1 MARTA
6 AGLLAVALVAVACDS
21 STSDDS
27 SGSGNSEGD
36 PAGGAEEVTL
46 FSERGPYAAGVTTLE
61 LPDREVEVWYPAD
74 PAEIDGVDPAVYY
87 IRDSIP
93 EAFQALI
100 PEDIN
105 PPYVS
110 EAYRDIPASDDGPF
124 PLVLFSHGFGGF
136 STTSTAITDHLASWG
151 FVVASTDHLE
161 RGLESQFGVDVG
173 SDKTD
178 TEVLREVVD
187 LVSGENDRPGGPLE
201 GVVSTDE
208 IAVTGHSAGGGA
220 AIAFASEDDVVTY
233 MPMAGSGEGND
244 EFPGLDTP
252 DKPSLYL
259 AGAIDMVIE
268 PEQTRATYDRA
279 PGPKRLVVIDDVGHN
294 NAFTEICE
302 IGTEGGGVVA
312 IARDLGLPVPDSL
325 LTLGEDGCQPEA
337 LDSELAWDV
346 TNHFLVAQLRET
358 FGLEEP
364 GTGFEE
370 GVANSFDGVTLT
382 LEQEDRVGG

>member
-1 MARTA
+1 MRARSGRTITGAVAAFLALALA
-6 AGLLAVALVAVACDS
+6 AGACDS
-21 STSDDS
+21 GGTSSDGSTQSDDT
-27 SGSGNSEGD
+27 GAVEG
-36 PAGGAEEVTL
+36 VTL
-46 FSERGPYAAGVTTLE
+46 FSERGPYAAGVTTLD
-61 LPDREVEVWYPAD
+61 LPDREVEVWYPAGTQ
-74 PAEIDGVDPAVYY
+74 GVDEAVYY

-93 EAFQALI
+93 EAIQTII

-110 EAYRDIPASDDGPF
+110 EAYRDVPASDDGPF

-173 SDKTD
+173 SDKSD

-187 LVSGENDRPGGPLE
+187 LVSAENERSDSVLE
-201 GVVSTDE
+201 GIVSTDE

-220 AIAFASEDDVVTY
+220 AIAFAAEDDVVTY
-233 MPMAGSGEGND
+233 VPMAASGEGDD

-268 PEQTRATYDRA
+268 PAWTRATYDRA
-279 PGPKRLVVIDDVGHN
+279 PGPKRLVVIDDVGHL

-312 IARDLGLPVPDSL
+312 IARDLGLPVPESL
-325 LTLGEDGCQPEA
+325 LVLGEDGCQPEA
-337 LDSELAWDV
+337 LDSELGWDV
-346 TNHFLVAQLRET
+346 TNHFLVAQLREV

-364 GTGFEE
+364 GTGFEKGIE
-370 GVANSFDGVTLT
+370 SAFEGVTLT
-382 LEQEDRVGG
+382 LDEEN